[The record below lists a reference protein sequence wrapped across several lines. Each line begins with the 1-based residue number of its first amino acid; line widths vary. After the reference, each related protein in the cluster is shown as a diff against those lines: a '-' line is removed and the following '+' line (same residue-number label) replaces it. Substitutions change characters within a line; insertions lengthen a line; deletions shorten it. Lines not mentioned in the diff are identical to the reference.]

1 MSDAVLY
8 VTSWLESWRIVL
20 AAAARE
26 AAGEDEAGQGMV
38 EYGLI
43 LALVAIAAIV
53 ALGFLSGG
61 IQNAFLSTGSAVKA
75 TPVRVATPT
84 P

>member
-1 MSDAVLY
+1 MNDA
-8 VTSWLESWRIVL
+8 TI
-20 AAAARE
+20 AAAAWLQSWKVVLGE
-26 AAGEDEAGQGMV
+26 ALRDDERGQGMV

-61 IQNAFLSTGSAVKA
+61 IQTNLNRVGSAVKA
-75 TPVRVATPT
+75 TVTPLPTPT
-84 P
+84 S